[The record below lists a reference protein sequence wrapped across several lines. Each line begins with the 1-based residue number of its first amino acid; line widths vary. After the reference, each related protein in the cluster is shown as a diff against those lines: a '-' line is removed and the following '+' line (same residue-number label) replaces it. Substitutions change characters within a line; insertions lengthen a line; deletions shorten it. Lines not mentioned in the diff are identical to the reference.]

1 MTLDLR
7 TTTGAFPAFRVTGFK
22 VYERVNGQLMTSL
35 PLIQMQDAWLH
46 AITEKQCIDTVMS
59 ELDRGRGGCVVT
71 MNLDHMRRYD
81 IDHAYRDLCEKAT
94 LHVADGMPLVWA
106 SRIQGTPLPER
117 VTGSNMIWSLTE
129 ASAAQGRSLF
139 LIGGAP
145 GTADGAAD
153 VLREKYPSLTI
164 AGTLCPS
171 IGFERDPEALEAIT
185 RTIIEAKPDIVYVAL
200 GSPKQDKLI
209 EAMRDYLPSVWWV
222 GVGISFSFVTGQVTR
237 APKWMQDMGFEWVH
251 RLIQEPRR
259 LAARY
264 LLHGLPYCVK
274 LFTDALLRRFSLR

>member
-1 MTLDLR
+1 MEMITTPKHAYATL
-7 TTTGAFPAFRVTGFK
+7 PVHEFK
-22 VYERVNGQLMTSL
+22 LYERVNGQLMTTL
-35 PLIQMQDAWLH
+35 PIIRMQDAWLH
-46 AITEKQCIDTVMS
+46 AITEKQTIDTMMD
-59 ELDRGRGGCVVT
+59 EIAAGRGGCVVT

-81 IDHAYRDLCEKAT
+81 QDRAYRDLCEKAT

-129 ASAAQGRSLF
+129 ATAANGHSIF

-153 VLREKYPSLTI
+153 VLCDKFPALNI
-164 AGTLCPS
+164 VGTLCPPH
-171 IGFERDPEALEAIT
+171 GFEHDTDELAKIA
-185 RTIIEAKPDIVYVAL
+185 RTLIAAKPDIVYVAL

-209 EAMRDYLPSVWWV
+209 ETLRDYLPNVWWV
-222 GVGISFSFVTGQVTR
+222 GVGISFSFVTGQVSR
-237 APKWMQDMGFEWVH
+237 APQWMQNFGFEWLH
-251 RLIQEPRR
+251 RLAQEPRR

-264 LLHGLPYCVK
+264 LLHGLPFCIK
-274 LFTDALLRRFSLR
+274 LFADAFGRRITGS